1 MTQCNTSYFIAT
13 TTINTSTAIN
23 QSMLLN
29 IALMGASPNPYLQ
42 HFMPNVI
49 HYSLHSDF
57 PLIRMYVNRTFRTS
71 YTLVFPWYEY
81 CFSGYLCSFFPH
93 FLLFFLSLPSVLFL
107 FQCIWVAGLRMFCL
121 YPVRWHGI
129 ALSTFLLLHC
139 DVVSV
144 AVM

>member
-1 MTQCNTSYFIAT
+1 
-13 TTINTSTAIN
+13 
-23 QSMLLN
+23 MLLN

-107 FQCIWVAGLRMFCL
+107 SFNVSGLLACVCSACIQYDGMA
-121 YPVRWHGI
+121 
-129 ALSTFLLLHC
+129 LHC
-139 DVVSV
+139 LLSFYCI
-144 AVM
+144 AMWYLSR